1 MLEGIEPPKNKSI
14 FCKVDL
20 VLQDLDGSD
29 KAILIEALADKDK
42 WGARPLSNALR
53 ARGVSLADTTIG
65 KHRNK
70 NCSCF
75 RG

>member
-1 MLEGIEPPKNKSI
+1 MLEGLEPPKNKSVY
-14 FCKVDL
+14 CKVDL
-20 VLQDLDGSD
+20 TLQDLDEKD
-29 KAILIEALADKDK
+29 RAILTEAIADVDK

-53 ARGVSLADTTIG
+53 DRGVNLADTTIG